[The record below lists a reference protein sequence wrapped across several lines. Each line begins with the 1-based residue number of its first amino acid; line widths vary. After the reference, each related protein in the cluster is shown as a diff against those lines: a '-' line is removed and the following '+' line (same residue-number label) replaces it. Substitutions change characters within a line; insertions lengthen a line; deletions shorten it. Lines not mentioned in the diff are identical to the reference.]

1 MNIFALDL
9 GTKTGWAL
17 ICNGLVKSG
26 IVNFATTKLAGYG
39 LRFLNFRNWL
49 AEMLEKHGVELV
61 VFEDVRA
68 HAGVFAAH
76 AYGGFMAQLASV
88 CEERRIPYRGFGVK
102 TIKKFIT
109 GNGNAGKQNVI
120 DALQTKGYRPVD
132 DNEADAIALA
142 LLAESELIKENKA
155 INLNLHKQALASSNP
170 LLKSS
175 CTPKYTPVL
184 RCVSP
189 CNHPVS
195 EGFEKDLKN
204 SDCKNTRINIYSASL
219 GLVGHEIKNRNY
231 KYNKSHVKAFVGP
244 FKYSQVTGKSI
255 AASPHRQKIFQS

>member
-9 GTKTGWAL
+9 GIKTGWAL

-26 IVNFATTKLAGYG
+26 GVNFATTKLAGYG

-49 AEMLEKHGVELV
+49 AEMLGKHGVELV

-88 CEERRIPYRGFGVK
+88 CEEQRVQYRGFGVK

-109 GNGNAGKQNVI
+109 GSGNAGKQDVI
-120 DALQTKGYRPVD
+120 EALQTKGYRPVD
-132 DNEADAIALA
+132 DNEADAIALV
-142 LLAESELIKENKA
+142 LLAKDKIASESRVMN
-155 INLNLHKQALASSNP
+155 N
-170 LLKSS
+170 
-175 CTPKYTPVL
+175 
-184 RCVSP
+184 
-189 CNHPVS
+189 
-195 EGFEKDLKN
+195 
-204 SDCKNTRINIYSASL
+204 DCKNERINIYSASL
-219 GLVGHEIKNRNY
+219 GLAGHEVENRNY
-231 KYNKSHVKAFVGP
+231 KYNKNHTKAFMGP

-255 AASPHRQKIFQS
+255 AASRYRQKIFQS